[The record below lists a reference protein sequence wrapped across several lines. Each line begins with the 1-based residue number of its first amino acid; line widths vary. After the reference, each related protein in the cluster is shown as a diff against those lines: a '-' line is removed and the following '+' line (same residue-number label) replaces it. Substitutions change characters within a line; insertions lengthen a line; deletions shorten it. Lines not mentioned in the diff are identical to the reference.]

1 MEEPWRMLVDLL
13 EGYGGT
19 RVRGRDR
26 KHQVMRGGV
35 RAGMVGVVGCGDGQ
49 AYSMYG
55 NHQRL
60 REREGGMKELKLITT
75 LVCR

>member
-1 MEEPWRMLVDLL
+1 MLADLL

-19 RVRGRDR
+19 RVHVHGRER
-26 KHQVMRGGV
+26 KCQVMRGREGGV

-75 LVCR
+75 LVCQ